1 MLGLYP
7 MLMFLGMKNAK
18 GLPSAMIILK
28 MLQLKIFLRMLT
40 VLLQT
45 PMQIHVILKMKKVR
59 LQFQIQ
65 LIQKIIL

>member
-1 MLGLYP
+1 MFGLYP

-45 PMQIHVILKMKKVR
+45 PMQIHVILRMKKVR